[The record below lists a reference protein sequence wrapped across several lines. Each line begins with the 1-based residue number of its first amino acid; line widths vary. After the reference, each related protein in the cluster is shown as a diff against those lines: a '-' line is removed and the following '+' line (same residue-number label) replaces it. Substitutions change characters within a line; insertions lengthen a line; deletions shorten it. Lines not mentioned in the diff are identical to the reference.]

1 MPRGPPIF
9 DESLAADQ
17 ISDFV
22 WTNESDAT
30 WRAMTDTMPNLAWMS
45 APDGRL
51 LWFNRRWQVYTGL
64 DMSTSIARQ
73 GSDWGGLIHPDD
85 YVGVMEGW
93 RAALSSG
100 SLYEVES
107 RIRRVDDTYHWYL
120 MRGVPVRDR
129 EGRIVRW
136 FGTCT
141 DIDDR
146 KHAEDRLRLLARIH
160 EVLNV
165 PHDLRHTLDQL
176 VGVAVPSVAE
186 WCALFLLLPDGKL
199 EAMAIAHEDP
209 QMMAVAWETAR
220 VTIGQPGA
228 RARELLQTHRALY
241 LPTMPPRWLE
251 HIPDE
256 QLRKLLGRL
265 ALGSMIVAP
274 LVAQGRGIG
283 LLYLAAGASR
293 APLGPDDLQIA
304 DLLADRAAAAIDNAQ
319 SHELMRVAAEASDV
333 LQESLELD
341 RRLDRLLGI
350 VVPRLATWAAVDLI
364 EDDERIRCVAVL
376 HADPQKRALVERLRG
391 AFALRP
397 EVERTVGRDLANAG
411 THFNREVSRDAV
423 KQFVKPEFHDV
434 IDALRIGSNL
444 TIPLRSGGRTIGAFV
459 IYRDDAEKPPSA
471 LDVPIFEEV
480 GRRIVLAI
488 ESSLI
493 FERERLVATTF
504 QQAALPATLPAA
516 AGVTFDAFYHPAQ
529 HEAMVG
535 GDWYD
540 ALKLADGRIVIS
552 IGDVAGS
559 GLGAAVI
566 MSAMRQ
572 VIRGV
577 AQVYADPSA
586 ILDAADRTLKS
597 EHPDR
602 IVTAVV
608 GVFDTVARTFT
619 YASAGHPSPFLRS
632 EDGELLELAER
643 GLPLG
648 LRSRDDA
655 QTSIVNLPDRAM
667 LVFYTDG
674 LIESSRNP
682 LDGERRLRELLQRPH
697 VLRSPDA
704 ARSIFDA
711 MLERGAHDDVA
722 VLTLRWDLAAAAAR
736 QKARSD
742 TVRWEFDAC
751 DPKRAALVRKRIS
764 AILRNQAIS
773 HDDIVTAELIFSE
786 LIGNAV
792 RYAPGAVEVVFD
804 WIETNPVLHVLDRGP
819 GFELAPRLP
828 SDLLSEQG
836 RGLFMI
842 WSLAEDCNVT
852 RRPDGGAHA
861 RVVLRH
867 ARDNGHTKSLV

>member
-22 WTNESDAT
+22 WTNESDST

-51 LWFNRRWQVYTGL
+51 LWFNRRWQDYTGL

-120 MRGVPVRDR
+120 TRGVPVRDR